1 MTSLLNSWAAS
12 RGWVCAVG
20 WVELLLNG
28 FNKNDDIKKE
38 IESKLATENAELK
51 QELNTLKEEGN
62 LTVKSLKEAGNAL
75 SKVEA

>member
-1 MTSLLNSWAAS
+1 MEKLSAMPDQVKTVAFLIENQ
-12 RGWVCAVG
+12 
-20 WVELLLNG
+20 